1 MAAPTQ
7 SSAVLQCHPD
17 TTCTAV
23 RNIDA
28 VIRWS
33 RGRVLTVTYVI
44 SGDIDQ
50 LRITAEQTALTADEL
65 WQHTCFELF
74 IGAKNDAEY
83 YEFNFSPSGE
93 WAVHEFRDYRNGG
106 PINLDGLDPKITVQR
121 AAESF
126 ELSAVVRLDRLPG
139 IQTDVYLWLGLSA
152 VIEALDG
159 SISYWALKHPAG
171 KPDFHHSD
179 NFTLQ
184 IEPVVDGTAIDYT
197 AKP

>member
-17 TTCTAV
+17 TTCKAV
-23 RNIDA
+23 RSINAI
-28 VIRWS
+28 IRWS
-33 RGRVLTVTYVI
+33 PGRVLTVTYAI
-44 SGDIDQ
+44 NGDIDQ
-50 LRITAEQTALTADEL
+50 LRIPAEQTVVRTDEL

-74 IGAKNDAEY
+74 IGAKNDTEY

-93 WAVHEFRDYRNGG
+93 WAIHEFRDYRDGG
-106 PINLDGLDPKITVQR
+106 PINLDELDPKITVQR

-139 IQTDVYLWLGLSA
+139 IQTDVYLSLGLSA
-152 VIEALDG
+152 VIEGLDG
-159 SISYWALKHPAG
+159 ALSYWALKHPAG
-171 KPDFHHSD
+171 KPDIQHSD
-179 NFTLQ
+179 NFYLQ
-184 IEPVVDGTAIDYT
+184 IEPVVDGSAIDYN